1 MGEPV
6 SFRSPRAALH
16 SGVALV
22 PQDRRTE
29 GLMMGLSIREN
40 LTLGILDRFARLGWI
55 SLGKEQAAARDIADR
70 FSIRATTVEQ
80 EVGTLS
86 GGNQQ
91 KVLVGKMLEA
101 GVEVLL
107 LADVTR
113 GIDVGT
119 RADMYSL
126 IRGLA
131 ANGIAVVM
139 YSSDSSELASLC
151 HRVAVMYDWTI
162 TDTLEGD
169 DLTEP
174 NLLRAAVGL
183 GVEAVPNG

>member
-1 MGEPV
+1 
-6 SFRSPRAALH
+6 
-16 SGVALV
+16 
-22 PQDRRTE
+22 
-29 GLMMGLSIREN
+29 
-40 LTLGILDRFARLGWI
+40 
-55 SLGKEQAAARDIADR
+55 
-70 FSIRATTVEQ
+70 
-80 EVGTLS
+80 
-86 GGNQQ
+86 
-91 KVLVGKMLEA
+91 MLEA

-126 IRGLA
+126 IRELA
-131 ANGIAVVM
+131 ANGVAVVM

-151 HRVAVMYDWTI
+151 HRVAVMYDWTV
-162 TDTLEGD
+162 TDILEGD

-183 GVEAVPNG
+183 GVEAVSTA

>member
-1 MGEPV
+1 
-6 SFRSPRAALH
+6 
-16 SGVALV
+16 
-22 PQDRRTE
+22 
-29 GLMMGLSIREN
+29 MMGLSIREN
-40 LTLGILDRFARLGWI
+40 LTLGILDRFSSLGWI
-55 SLGKEQAAARDIADR
+55 SLGKEGAAAREIADR
-70 FSIRATTVEQ
+70 FNVKATTVEQ

-119 RADMYSL
+119 RADMYAL
-126 IRGLA
+126 IRALA
-131 ANGIAVVM
+131 GSGIAVIM

-151 HRVAVMYDWTI
+151 HRVAVMYDWTVGA
-162 TDTLEGD
+162 LLAGV
-169 DLTEP
+169 DLTEA

-183 GVEAVPNG
+183 GVEAVAPA